1 MLARKVAKFL
11 LAAKCFKDM
20 SNHRIPGLESLLNK
34 VNNKMARFGKRELS
48 YSEFELIYAV
58 LAPPPTSNGWLP

>member
-1 MLARKVAKFL
+1 
-11 LAAKCFKDM
+11 M
-20 SNHRIPGLESLLNK
+20 SKQRTHGLEDLLNK

-58 LAPPPTSNGWLP
+58 LAPPQLNKGWPA